1 MLGRHTMEQR
11 LDFLVG
17 PTACGKSAV
26 AIELAERAG
35 AEIVSL
41 DSMLV
46 YRGMDVGVAKPD
58 ASELA
63 RAPHHAIDLV
73 EPSAAF
79 SVSDWLR
86 EARLALEGIRA
97 RGKRALFVGGTAFY
111 LKAMLQGLFEGPAV
125 DPQVRARLESRYAS
139 EGARALHDELARVD
153 PRLAARIHANDRK
166 RVVRA
171 LEVFEQTGRALSEW
185 QQSWGWHGAPA
196 SSAPPARLIG
206 LGLDAARL
214 DARIASRVT
223 RMLDDGWAE
232 EALTIRAGC
241 GFGPTAAAALGY
253 AEVLEYADG
262 RIDRATCEER
272 IVLGTRQFAR
282 KQRTWLRKFVEIE
295 WVDAPLAL
303 DESCAGQERKDPAS
317 VAGEVLDRLGWS

>member
-1 MLGRHTMEQR
+1 MRGDRPMEQR

-46 YRGMDVGVAKPD
+46 YRGMNVGVAKPD
-58 ASELA
+58 AGEQA

-73 EPSAAF
+73 EPHEVF

-86 EARLALEGIRA
+86 EARLALGRIEA

-125 DPQVRARLESRYAS
+125 DPALRARLEQRYAL
-139 EGARALHDELARVD
+139 EGPTALHGELTRID
-153 PRLAARIHANDRK
+153 PRSAERVHPNDRK

-171 LEVFEQTGRALSEW
+171 LEVFEQTGRPLSEW
-185 QQSWGWHGAPA
+185 QRTWGWHGAAA
-196 SSAPPARLIG
+196 SSASSARLIG
-206 LGLDAARL
+206 LSLDVQLLDERIARRAALMLDA
-214 DARIASRVT
+214 
-223 RMLDDGWAE
+223 GWVE
-232 EALTIRAGC
+232 EALAIRAGG
-241 GFGPTAAAALGY
+241 GFGPTASAALGY

-262 RIDRATCEER
+262 RLDRASCEQR

-282 KQRTWLRKFVEIE
+282 KQRTWLRKFTQIE
-295 WVDAPLAL
+295 WVAAPVG
-303 DESCAGQERKDPAS
+303 DERHDGSKHKDPAS
-317 VAGEVLDRLGWS
+317 VADEVLVRLGWS

>member
-1 MLGRHTMEQR
+1 MEQR

-35 AEIVSL
+35 VEIVSL

-58 ASELA
+58 ARELA

-73 EPSAAF
+73 APSEPF

-86 EARLALEGIRA
+86 EARQALARIEA

-125 DPQVRARLESRYAS
+125 DPQVRARLEERYAR
-139 EGARALHDELARVD
+139 EGPAALHDELRRVD
-153 PRLAARIHANDRK
+153 PRLAARLHPNDRK
-166 RVVRA
+166 RVIRG

-185 QQSWGWHGAPA
+185 QQTWGWHGAPA
-196 SSAPPARLIG
+196 ANAPPARLIG
-206 LGLDAARL
+206 LSLDVARL
-214 DARIASRVT
+214 DARIARRVT
-223 RMLDDGWAE
+223 RMLDGGWVE
-232 EALTIRAGC
+232 EARTVRAGC
-241 GFGPTAAAALGY
+241 GFGPTASAALGY
-253 AEVLEYADG
+253 AEVLDYADG
-262 RIDRATCEER
+262 RIDRAACEER

-282 KQRTWLRKFVEIE
+282 KQRTWLRKFESIE
-295 WVDAPLAL
+295 WIDAPPL
-303 DESCAGQERKDPAS
+303 DGEASAGLERKDLAS
-317 VAGEVLDRLGWS
+317 VAGEVLDRLGWR